1 MRNLVP
7 NLWEIIQGYVSFD
20 IWEVNIEL
28 HKSAVQNRCSE
39 NFINW
44 PQICVEA
51 VFKLISRIE
60 PAAFK

>member
-1 MRNLVP
+1 MKKGNRFRNLVP

-39 NFINW
+39 NFIN
-44 PQICVEA
+44 
-51 VFKLISRIE
+51 
-60 PAAFK
+60 